1 MQSDS
6 PSKDLKA
13 PLSMNAERRILEM
26 NGSYI
31 CPVCRHED
39 LEAIVLMDAYSC
51 HFCRHIFTAN
61 LSEQTVRVEDSSQPA
76 TWRWIGTKWQAMNKA
91 DVDLTITVWFVGAVI
106 SILPPTLVWLSSHT
120 FPPLEG
126 SGWYWFPA
134 VWIALSFS
142 IHFLMVAWLLV
153 EHYQL
158 PAYVSLKVRL
168 GNLFGIR

>member
-1 MQSDS
+1 MQFEST
-6 PSKDLKA
+6 SKDLKA
-13 PLSMNAERRILEM
+13 HLSRNAEHRTLEM
-26 NGSYI
+26 NGSYV
-31 CPVCRHED
+31 CPVCRHAT

-61 LSEQTVRVEDSSQPA
+61 LIEQTVRVEDSSQPT
-76 TWRWIGTKWQAMNKA
+76 TWRWMGTQWQATNKV
-91 DVDLTITVWFVGAVI
+91 DVDLTIAVWVLGVVI
-106 SILPPTLVWLSSHT
+106 SILPPTLIWLSSHT
-120 FPPLEG
+120 FPPLED
-126 SGWYWFPA
+126 SGWSWFPA

-158 PAYVSLKVRL
+158 PVYVAFKVRL